1 MFCFYIQDESQMN
14 SYPPNTE
21 AAGRMLTT
29 GDVTGEILVC
39 SEGLSFWGGVDPE
52 TGAIIDIH
60 HPCHQKIISGKI
72 LMMPSSRGSCSG
84 SGVLLELSFKNIAP
98 AAIIFCEAEEILS
111 LGALVSNCIFNKPI
125 PVARLTKEQYS
136 ALAAAKSAT
145 LKGNKITTDSD
156 SFELKLIEPNDLRLT
171 DKDREYLEGKHGSA
185 TKMAM
190 QIICLMAA
198 ANDTT
203 TLIDIQKGHV
213 DGCILAHS
221 ANLIFAEKMAE
232 LGAQVSVPTTINAI
246 SVDRENWL
254 SQKIPEDF
262 GNRASRLADAYV
274 KMGAKPVF
282 TCAPYLLEE
291 KPKFGEIIGWS
302 ESNAVIYANS
312 ILGARTSKNPD
323 YLDLFIAMTG
333 RAPESGV
340 YTDDGRM
347 AQEIISV
354 EIPDIEPDDVFWPLI
369 GWLAGKAS
377 PIKIP
382 IITGLENLNPEP
394 DDLKS
399 LCAAFGTTSGAPML
413 HISGQT
419 PEAKLPLEP
428 TPATKIIDLESIT
441 QAWYELNKADTSID
455 LVAIGSPHASF
466 EEVKKISR
474 YFSGRKCHSNTSMII
489 TVGRHTLALLKQAK
503 IYHTLIQS
511 GVQVVADICW
521 CSITEPVLPPQ
532 ARHIITNSGKYAHYA
547 YGLSGRHARLAS
559 LRDCVEAAVSGI
571 APKTPPSWLKT

>member
-1 MFCFYIQDESQMN
+1 MN
-14 SYPPNTE
+14 SYPPHTK

-29 GDVTGEILVC
+29 GDATGEILVC
-39 SEGLSFWGGVDPE
+39 PEGLSFWGGVDPN
-52 TGAIIDIH
+52 TGVIIDIH
-60 HPCHQKIISGKI
+60 HPCHQQIISGKI

-98 AAIIFCEAEEILS
+98 AAIIFCEDEEILS
-111 LGALVSNCIFNKPI
+111 LGALVSEHIFNKPL
-125 PVARLTKEQYS
+125 PVSRLTKKHYNTLS
-136 ALAAAKSAT
+136 NAKSASIQ
-145 LKGNKITTDSD
+145 GNKIITESHIY
-156 SFELKLIEPNDLRLT
+156 ELNIIEPTGLNLT
-171 DKDREYLEGKHGSA
+171 ETDREYLEGKHGSA
-185 TKMAM
+185 AKMAL

-203 TLIDIQKGHV
+203 TLIDIQKGHI

-221 ANLIFAEKMAE
+221 ANLIFAEKMTE

-246 SVDRENWL
+246 SVDHENWL
-254 SQKIPEDF
+254 SQKIPKDF
-262 GNRASRLADAYV
+262 GNQAIRLADAYV

-340 YTDDGRM
+340 YTDDGRI
-347 AQEIISV
+347 AQKIISV
-354 EIPDIEPDDVFWPLI
+354 EIPDIEPDDVFWPII

-377 PIKIP
+377 PNQIP
-382 IITGLENLNPEP
+382 IITGLENLSPEP

-419 PEAKLPLEP
+419 PEANLPVAP
-428 TPATKIIDLESIT
+428 KAKMHIIDIESLT
-441 QAWYELNKADTSID
+441 LAWQELNQAETSID

-466 EEVKKISR
+466 EEVEKINS
-474 YFSGRKCHSNTSMII
+474 YFSNRKCNSNTNMII
-489 TVGRHTLALLKQAK
+489 TVGRQTLALLKQAK

-511 GVQVVADICW
+511 GVQVIADICW
-521 CSITEPVLPPQ
+521 CSITEPVFPPQ

-547 YGLSGRHARLAS
+547 YGLSGRHARLSS

-571 APKTPPSWLKT
+571 APKTPPSWVKK

>member
-1 MFCFYIQDESQMN
+1 MN
-14 SYPPNTE
+14 ASYPPQTE
-21 AAGRMLTT
+21 VAGRMLTK

-39 SEGLSFWGGVDPE
+39 SEGLSFWGGVDPD
-52 TGAIIDIH
+52 TGLIIDIH
-60 HPCHQKIISGKI
+60 HPCYQKIISGKI

-98 AAIIFCEAEEILS
+98 AAIIFCEDEEILS
-111 LGALVSNCIFNKPI
+111 LGALVSEHIFNKPL
-125 PVARLTKEQYS
+125 PVARLTKKYYNTLS
-136 ALAAAKSAT
+136 NAKSASIQ
-145 LKGNKITTDSD
+145 GSKIITDSD
-156 SFELKLIEPNDLRLT
+156 SYELNIIKPTGLSLT
-171 DKDREYLEGKHGSA
+171 ETDQEYLKGRYGSA
-185 TKMAM
+185 AKMAM

-198 ANDTT
+198 ANDTA
-203 TLIDIQKGHV
+203 TLIDIQKGHI

-232 LGAQVSVPTTINAI
+232 LGAQVIVPTTINAI

-262 GNRASRLADAYV
+262 GKQASRLADAYV
-274 KMGAKPVF
+274 KMGANPVF

-340 YTDDGRM
+340 YTDDGRI
-347 AQEIISV
+347 AQKIISV

-377 PIKIP
+377 PSKIP
-382 IITGLENLNPEP
+382 IITGLENLNPNP

-419 PEAKLPLEP
+419 PESSLPVAP
-428 TPATKIIDLESIT
+428 ITATHIINLESIA
-441 QAWYELNKADTSID
+441 QAWHELNQAETAID

-466 EEVKKISR
+466 EEVEKINS
-474 YFSGRKCHSNTSMII
+474 YFSGRKCRSGTNMII
-489 TVGRHTLALLKQAK
+489 TVGRHTLALLKK
-503 IYHTLIQS
+503 TDIYHTLFQS
-511 GVQVVADICW
+511 GAQVLADICW

-559 LRDCVEAAVSGI
+559 LRDCVEAAITGL
-571 APKTPPSWLKT
+571 APKTPPNWIRNNNLTQ

>member
-1 MFCFYIQDESQMN
+1 MN
-14 SYPPNTE
+14 SYPPDTE
-21 AAGRMLTT
+21 AAGRMLTI

-39 SEGLSFWGGVDPE
+39 SEGLSFWGGVDPD
-52 TGAIIDIH
+52 TGMIIDIH
-60 HPCHQKIISGKI
+60 HPCYQKIISGKI

-98 AAIIFCEAEEILS
+98 AAIIFCENEEILS
-111 LGALVSNCIFNKPI
+111 LGALVSEHIFNRPL
-125 PVARLTKEQYS
+125 PVARLTKKHYNTLS
-136 ALAAAKSAT
+136 NAKSARIQGSKIIT
-145 LKGNKITTDSD
+145 ESDTYELNIIKPTGLSLTDTDQEYLKGK
-156 SFELKLIEPNDLRLT
+156 
-171 DKDREYLEGKHGSA
+171 YGSA
-185 TKMAM
+185 AKIGM

-203 TLIDIQKGHV
+203 TLIDIQKGHI

-221 ANLIFAEKMAE
+221 ANLIFAEKMVE
-232 LGAQVSVPTTINAI
+232 LGAQVRVPTTINAI

-262 GNRASRLADAYV
+262 GNQASRLADAYV

-291 KPKFGEIIGWS
+291 RPEFGEIIGWS

-312 ILGARTSKNPD
+312 ILGARTLKHPD

-340 YTDDGRM
+340 YKDDGRI
-347 AQEIISV
+347 AQTIISV
-354 EIPDIEPDDVFWPLI
+354 EIFDIKPDDVFWPII
-369 GWLAGKAS
+369 GWLAGKTS
-377 PIKIP
+377 PNQIP
-382 IITGLENLNPEP
+382 IIKGLENLNPEP

-419 PEAKLPLEP
+419 PESNLPVAPE
-428 TPATKIIDLESIT
+428 ATMHIINIESLT
-441 QAWYELNKADTSID
+441 LAWQELNQAETSID

-466 EEVKKISR
+466 EEVKKINS
-474 YFSGRKCHSNTSMII
+474 YFSNRKCHSNTNMII
-489 TVGRHTLALLKQAK
+489 TVGRQTLALLKQAK

-511 GVQVVADICW
+511 GVQVIADICW

-532 ARHIITNSGKYAHYA
+532 AHNIITNSGKYAHYA

-571 APKTPPSWLKT
+571 APKTPPSWLEK